1 MERRIYITGTGGQ
14 GVMLIGKMLTYAAFF
29 EKKSVLFM
37 PIYGGE
43 QRGGASNCAI
53 MMSDEKVCA
62 PNVRKYDIVVY
73 MNQQMYD
80 QGSDLVR
87 DNGVAILNASAIK
100 NIRDDGVKKILIDSA
115 SEAED
120 LGSVKASNMVMLG
133 ALSYV
138 QDVVTK
144 EYIIKALH
152 KQMASKPQ
160 LIELNEKAIDRGAEI
175 AAAQLA

>member
-29 EKKSVLFM
+29 EEKGVLFM

-53 MMSDEKVCA
+53 MMSDGKVGA
-62 PNVRKYDIVVY
+62 PNVKKYDIVVY
-73 MNQQMYD
+73 MNQQMYN
-80 QGSDLVR
+80 QGCSLVK
-87 DNGVAILNASAIK
+87 DGGVAILNTSAIK
-100 NIRDDGVKKILIDSA
+100 DIKDDGIRKVLVDA
-115 SEAED
+115 VAEAEA
-120 LGSVKASNMVMLG
+120 LGSAKAANMVMLG

-138 QDVVTK
+138 QDVVSQ
-144 EYIIKALH
+144 ECVLKALH

-160 LIELNEKAIDRGAEI
+160 LLELNEKAIARGTEI